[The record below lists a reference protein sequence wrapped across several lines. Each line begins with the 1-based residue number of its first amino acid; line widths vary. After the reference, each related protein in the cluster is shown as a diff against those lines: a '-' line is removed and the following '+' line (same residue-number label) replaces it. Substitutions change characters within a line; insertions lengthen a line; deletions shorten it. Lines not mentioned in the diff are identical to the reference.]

1 MQTVKF
7 AADVFHTGDAFMTTR
22 HMIKNCVLNCGRF
35 QLDLSRPHIMAV
47 LNVTPDSFSGDGLV
61 GRLDKALRQAEAA
74 VEAGADILDVGGES
88 SRPGAAPVSAQ
99 EELDRV
105 LPLVERLAD
114 WAVPVSVD
122 TVKPQ
127 VMQAAIRAGAAM
139 INDIAGFRAEGAIE
153 AVVGSD
159 AALCVMHMRGEPRTM
174 QSAPQYADVVGE
186 VAEFLIERAAVL
198 RTAGVD
204 ASRVVLDPG
213 FGFGKTLEHNLALLA
228 ALPRLAAKGYPV
240 LAGLSRKSMLG
251 AITGRAIDERVTAS
265 AAAALLAAE
274 RGAAIVRVHDVA
286 ETRDALA
293 VLRALAEFEA
303 CR

>member
-1 MQTVKF
+1 
-7 AADVFHTGDAFMTTR
+7 MTTR

-174 QSAPQYADVVGE
+174 QSAPQYTDVVGE

>member
-1 MQTVKF
+1 
-7 AADVFHTGDAFMTTR
+7 
-22 HMIKNCVLNCGRF
+22 
-35 QLDLSRPHIMAV
+35 MAV

-174 QSAPQYADVVGE
+174 QSAPQYTDVGGE
-186 VAEFLIERAAVL
+186 VAEFLLERAAVL
-198 RTAGVD
+198 RAAGVD
-204 ASRVVLDPG
+204 GSRVVLDPG

-228 ALPRLAAKGYPV
+228 TLPRLAAQGYPV

-251 AITGRAIDERVTAS
+251 AITGRAVDERVTAS

>member
-1 MQTVKF
+1 
-7 AADVFHTGDAFMTTR
+7 MTTR

-127 VMQAAIRAGAAM
+127 VMKAAIRAGAAM

-174 QSAPQYADVVGE
+174 QSAPQYTDVVGE